1 MWGRL
6 INVLIWK
13 IFAGR
18 MGIVDHDV
26 VELNNLQRQVKG
38 EIGIQNLVYISGKV
52 TGFNVLEIRCF
63 GETVIFQF

>member
-1 MWGRL
+1 
-6 INVLIWK
+6 
-13 IFAGR
+13 

-63 GETVIFQF
+63 GETVIVQF